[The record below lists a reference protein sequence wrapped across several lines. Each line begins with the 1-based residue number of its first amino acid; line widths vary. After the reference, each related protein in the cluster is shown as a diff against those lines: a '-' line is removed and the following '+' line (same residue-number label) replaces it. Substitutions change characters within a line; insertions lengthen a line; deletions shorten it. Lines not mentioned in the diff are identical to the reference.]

1 MISDTDLSHQLDTLH
16 QTHLLSR
23 RLRPCLVFFEAKVRR
38 EQVKALQFFDMAD
51 HGSLVNTELAG
62 YGGVGR
68 IAVMGF
74 LAQVPF
80 DYQVDPKPI
89 HANVRQ
95 ILVD

>member
-1 MISDTDLSHQLDTLH
+1 MRLPGVYNNWLMISDTDLSHQLDTLH

-62 YGGVGR
+62 YGGVRRRAWSGCL
-68 IAVMGF
+68 IEVA
-74 LAQVPF
+74 F
-80 DYQVDPKPI
+80 DRYIDRKP
-89 HANVRQ
+89 
-95 ILVD
+95 